1 MGIRISSQIAKRIA
15 ISQGSEVELVVRDDH
30 TLIIIPI

>member
-1 MGIRISSQIAKRIA
+1 M
-15 ISQGSEVELVVRDDH
+15 SQGSEVELVVRDDH